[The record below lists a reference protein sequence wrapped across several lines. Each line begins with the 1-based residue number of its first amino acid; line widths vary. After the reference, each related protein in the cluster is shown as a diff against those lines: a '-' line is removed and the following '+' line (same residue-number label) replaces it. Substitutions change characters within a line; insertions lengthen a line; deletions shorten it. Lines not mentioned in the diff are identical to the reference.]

1 MILDLSR
8 GLFQTKRK
16 KIKRL
21 ERKKEEQTMKE
32 EDWIDE
38 SCRFKYKSYSL
49 SKFHLKRGNIYD
61 YLDKETYNW
70 LIDEAIACRVDNL
83 GIIVAA
89 IVKDAK
95 NEKDKSG

>member
-1 MILDLSR
+1 
-8 GLFQTKRK
+8 
-16 KIKRL
+16 
-21 ERKKEEQTMKE
+21 MKE

-49 SKFHLKRGNIYD
+49 SKFDLKRGNIYD